1 MAVDI
6 YVYLLSLIAL
16 RVWSLIRTIDG
27 RRVDAGQAFGPR
39 GMAGRSPAG
48 HEGRAAE
55 ASPWRAGLAVYHE
68 DYGSGVV
75 IKVNP
80 TPNSGPLVVVR
91 FETGSQAQFFPKFT
105 TKLEHSKG

>member
-1 MAVDI
+1 MRGRPSVPEGWLAVP
-6 YVYLLSLIAL
+6 
-16 RVWSLIRTIDG
+16 
-27 RRVDAGQAFGPR
+27 Q
-39 GMAGRSPAG
+39 PATK
-48 HEGRAAE
+48 EAAE

-68 DYGSGVV
+68 DYGAGVV